1 MTSETVT
8 GCPVSCASRDGA
20 RAVQPSSRVTSSIHS
35 RYSAFMPYAAHTR
48 SWPPGSSSR
57 RIVTKSH
64 PGSPATRLQ
73 IASSVSCSGR
83 VSLSVRATSATLTA
97 PRTVSPSAVVEGR
110 RSGSGAACMMAP
122 RLTEPLLRWY
132 PAHCAALAAAADALS
147 FVQRTGAVTWE
158 GRTVLHPCDRVRL
171 RAPLPRPRSLRDFM
185 VVEEHVENS
194 LRAAGQTV
202 PPEWYEMP
210 VYYKGNVDTIYGPDD
225 EIPWPRYTERLDYE
239 LEICAV
245 IGRAGREIPA
255 DRAHEHILGYTIYN
269 DWSARDIQFR
279 EMKVGLGPA
288 LGKDFASSI
297 GPALTTADAFD
308 LHGARL
314 TATID
319 GEQWSAGTLG
329 PMRFTFAQI
338 VEWVSQEQPLHPG
351 DLLGSGTVGRGC
363 GLELDRWLRPGSV
376 VELSA
381 DGIGVLR
388 NR

>member
-1 MTSETVT
+1 MRLVT
-8 GCPVSCASRDGA
+8 FQLDTAAGPLQRVGALLDDHVVDLQHAVAASRDTGDPG
-20 RAVQPSSRVTSSIHS
+20 RALLE
-35 RYSAFMPYAAHTR
+35 A
-48 SWPPGSSSR
+48 G
-57 RIVTKSH
+57 
-64 PGSPATRLQ
+64 
-73 IASSVSCSGR
+73 
-83 VSLSVRATSATLTA
+83 ATL
-97 PRTVSPSAVVEGR
+97 PSDMLAVLERG
-110 RSGSGAACMMAP
+110 
-122 RLTEPLLRWY
+122 EP
-132 PAHCAALAAAADALS
+132 ALGAAADALS

-255 DRAHEHILGYTIYN
+255 DRAHEHIVGYTIYN

-363 GLELDRWLRPGSV
+363 GLELDRWLQPGSV

-388 NR
+388 NRVGERR